1 MSNWFRPF
9 DIHHPELE
17 SIRQELEEVRITPLH
32 LIAHSP
38 YFCNSDKYSFAL
50 SISSLPKA
58 MQEATIQQ
66 MEQQAM
72 AEEGSLDKMR
82 NLIEMKPQKKDIS
95 RQYLQDLYR
104 FFKLW
109 RGHYEEEDI
118 FQWHFRLWEVSHLH
132 ACLMNDIEQVKQIGN
147 YLIQKEYYMDAY
159 DIYQRLAE
167 QGITTAEIF
176 QKLGYI
182 VQTQKNYKSAIAYYK
197 EADILQPDNL
207 WTLKH
212 LAQCYRL
219 DGKYKEAL
227 EYYHTAEKISPD
239 DLSITSQ
246 TAQCLVRMELYDEAL
261 RYFHKV
267 EYLGKHPEKSRRA
280 IAWCLFCC
288 HRYDEALR
296 YYLPIAE
303 SPEAKPQDWMNTAH
317 VYLAKGEQGEAMKF
331 YRQAHQAEKS
341 HSDFIE
347 RISND
352 RKELMHHG
360 LTDEDINIIL
370 DLLV

>member
-1 MSNWFRPF
+1 
-9 DIHHPELE
+9 
-17 SIRQELEEVRITPLH
+17 
-32 LIAHSP
+32 
-38 YFCNSDKYSFAL
+38 
-50 SISSLPKA
+50 
-58 MQEATIQQ
+58 
-66 MEQQAM
+66 
-72 AEEGSLDKMR
+72 
-82 NLIEMKPQKKDIS
+82 
-95 RQYLQDLYR
+95 
-104 FFKLW
+104 
-109 RGHYEEEDI
+109 
-118 FQWHFRLWEVSHLH
+118 
-132 ACLMNDIEQVKQIGN
+132 
-147 YLIQKEYYMDAY
+147 
-159 DIYQRLAE
+159 
-167 QGITTAEIF
+167 
-176 QKLGYI
+176 
-182 VQTQKNYKSAIAYYK
+182 
-197 EADILQPDNL
+197 
-207 WTLKH
+207 
-212 LAQCYRL
+212 
-219 DGKYKEAL
+219 
-227 EYYHTAEKISPD
+227 
-239 DLSITSQ
+239 
-246 TAQCLVRMELYDEAL
+246 MELYDEAL

>member
-1 MSNWFRPF
+1 MRFDENDEPEEQNPEWDTWRDNSGLEDKIREMGEWQMAGADVYMSSFAQLKHYPFFHRMSNWFRPF

-82 NLIEMKPQKKDIS
+82 NLIEMKPQKEDIS

-182 VQTQKNYKSAIAYYK
+182 VQTQKNYKSAIALGDECNVVLMSFGQRRITVNVLFSIDAVEIRFRINGLETECLLDVAIIGGQTFAK
-197 EADILQPDNL
+197 VIGGLKTRTILGHCPTT
-207 WTLKH
+207 TL
-212 LAQCYRL
+212 CGY
-219 DGKYKEAL
+219 
-227 EYYHTAEKISPD
+227 
-239 DLSITSQ
+239 
-246 TAQCLVRMELYDEAL
+246 
-261 RYFHKV
+261 
-267 EYLGKHPEKSRRA
+267 
-280 IAWCLFCC
+280 
-288 HRYDEALR
+288 
-296 YYLPIAE
+296 
-303 SPEAKPQDWMNTAH
+303 
-317 VYLAKGEQGEAMKF
+317 
-331 YRQAHQAEKS
+331 
-341 HSDFIE
+341 
-347 RISND
+347 
-352 RKELMHHG
+352 
-360 LTDEDINIIL
+360 
-370 DLLV
+370 